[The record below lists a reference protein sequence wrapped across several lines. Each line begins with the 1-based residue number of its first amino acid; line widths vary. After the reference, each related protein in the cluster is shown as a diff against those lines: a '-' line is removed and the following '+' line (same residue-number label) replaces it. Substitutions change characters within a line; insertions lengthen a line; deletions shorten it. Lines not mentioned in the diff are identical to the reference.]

1 MPLRSIVP
9 IATLLALAHPSGLAA
24 QAIPDTV
31 AAIKAAEEA
40 TRNWLSI
47 VDKDQ
52 VEQSWEEAA
61 LAFQM
66 AVTKAKWAESLRSAR
81 GAIEPFAGR
90 QQIMARYTTELPG
103 APRGE
108 YVVFQYR
115 TTVAGGHQVIETV
128 IPMRDGSRGWRVS
141 GYFVRPDQ

>member
-1 MPLRSIVP
+1 MILRSVLRIV
-9 IATLLALAHPSGLAA
+9 TLLALAHPPGLVA
-24 QAIPDTV
+24 QTPPDTV
-31 AAIKAAEEA
+31 AAIKAADEA
-40 TRNWLSI
+40 TRNWLAI
-47 VDKDQ
+47 VDKGQ

-66 AVTKAKWAESLRSAR
+66 AVTKIKWVESLRSAR
-81 GAIEPFAGR
+81 GAFESFADR
-90 QQIMARYTTELPG
+90 QQIMARYTTDLPN
-103 APRGE
+103 APKGE

-128 IPMRDGSRGWRVS
+128 IPMRDTSRGWRVS